1 MVGQPGPVFEELV
14 AEFADALD
22 AWSHKVK
29 GVLNGRPQKVLANGL
44 NANQGN
50 VSRWLS
56 GRDQIWKGQAAL
68 PGVGLTRDI
77 LRVLQLNG
85 PDADLLLQL
94 ADRVDELQKPLMEH
108 KGWRK
113 RAADHLQSSP
123 DSEGRPDSALP
134 AAVSTSESTAVVL
147 SAPPGIPRRNP
158 GRRSWRDRP
167 SWVKASWGGSLTVV
181 VAAAAVIV
189 AAAVG
194 RTGGDG
200 KSGDG
205 PEAAGPRSSASSHV
219 SSAAQG
225 GPVAVGSEA
234 PGLEKG
240 TLGVDSRCSAPFP
253 GPGAVVWRVCARVEA
268 ERVSFALK
276 ITNNGNKAAAV
287 KVRLQYAR
295 AEVFYPCPNAPDAHV
310 LSIPAGM
317 SVITDSGQCAGTRED
332 SPFAYQGVGWVLP
345 EGATDGSYKLSP
357 AAHVY
362 PTRVIW
368 QPDLV

>member
-1 MVGQPGPVFEELV
+1 MFEELV
-14 AEFADALD
+14 AEFADTLD

-29 GVLNGRPQKVLANGL
+29 SVLNGRPQKVLANGL

-77 LRVLQLNG
+77 VRVLQPHG
-85 PDADLLLQL
+85 SDTDILLQL
-94 ADRVDELQKPLMEH
+94 GGRVDELQKQLMEH

-113 RAADHLQSSP
+113 RAADHLQSTP
-123 DSEGRPDSALP
+123 DAEAQQPDSAASTTASTTVSASG
-134 AAVSTSESTAVVL
+134 AAAEFLSTP
-147 SAPPGIPRRNP
+147 PPGTPRRNP
-158 GRRSWRDRP
+158 RRRSWRDRP
-167 SWVKASWGGSLTVV
+167 RWAKASLGGSLAVV
-181 VAAAAVIV
+181 VAAAAVIATV
-189 AAAVG
+189 AVS
-194 RTGGDG
+194 RTGGDA

-205 PEAAGPRSSASSHV
+205 PEAASPRSSAPAGV
-219 SSAAQG
+219 SSAAPG
-225 GPVAVGSEA
+225 GPGAVASEA

-240 TLGVDSRCSAPFP
+240 VLGEDSRCSAPFP

-276 ITNNGNKAAAV
+276 ITNHGGKAAAV
-287 KVRLQYAR
+287 KVRLQYVR
-295 AEVFYPCPNAPDAHV
+295 ADVFHPCPKAPDAHV
-310 LSIPAGM
+310 LSIPAGE
-317 SVITDSGQCAGTRED
+317 SVITDSGECADTRED
-332 SPFAYQGVGWVLP
+332 TPFAYQGVGWVLAQD
-345 EGATDGSYKLSP
+345 ATDGSYKLSP